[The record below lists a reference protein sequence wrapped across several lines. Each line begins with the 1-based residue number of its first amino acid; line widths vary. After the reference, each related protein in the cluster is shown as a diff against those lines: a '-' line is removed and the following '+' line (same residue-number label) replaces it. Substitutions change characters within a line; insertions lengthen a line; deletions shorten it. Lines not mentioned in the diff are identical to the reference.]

1 MYLSFIN
8 CNHNFI
14 LNAVFLNYPKRHD
27 LSSKFSNT
35 GIIYSFSKSRIMV
48 YLSNS
53 NQFWPLKVEL
63 QTRYR
68 NQNSFVFSKQS
79 YKCKALFWITCLY
92 DCPFGSSSIQI
103 LLFFSV
109 YNVICEHNETVP
121 SCLSRAICVRYS
133 YFLVHYVS

>member
-8 CNHNFI
+8 CNHNFT
-14 LNAVFLNYPKRHD
+14 LNALFLKSPKRHN

-35 GIIYSFSKSRIMV
+35 GIIHPFSKSRILV
-48 YLSNS
+48 YFSNS

-68 NQNSFVFSKQS
+68 NQNSFVFSKTKLKPYFGLHAYMIVHLVNVRFKS
-79 YKCKALFWITCLY
+79 CYFFLFRK
-92 DCPFGSSSIQI
+92 
-103 LLFFSV
+103 LFVNPSFLSR
-109 YNVICEHNETVP
+109 VICIRH
-121 SCLSRAICVRYS
+121 S